1 MSELYTSTLKYFRL
15 AIKEFL
21 PRLRKLQDEIKD
33 KTKKEKIEN
42 MVEAYEDIASKIDKY
57 NLSLEDPNRYYDGE
71 PHEIDIDIPQPVI
84 EELARLSI
92 NLLNEWK
99 SQLSV
104 LKRKQYLTNNNK
116 EKIYKLEHFIWPLE
130 ALSKEQGYVLGKY
143 SKLGPLDLPSGEIKS
158 VESKIEI
165 TNVIPTTIFPQT
177 LIDKLPKD
185 VEILCLEFNFNFIHH
200 NPHSCMLLL
209 RRMLPLSIVRKFQSL
224 NRDSDLRDEN
234 GEYFGTERLLGICEA
249 ALKDKRIYKE
259 VMNYK
264 SLFDSSQHSFSLNLD
279 IVDTQGAG
287 IVIRKFLD
295 DIF

>member
-21 PRLRKLQDEIKD
+21 PRLKKLQNEIKD
-33 KTKKEKIEN
+33 QIEKEKIEN
-42 MVEAYEDIASKIDKY
+42 MVEAYEDIAQKIDKY
-57 NLSLEDPNRYYDGE
+57 KLNLEDPNRRYDSE
-71 PHEIDIDIPQPVI
+71 PHEINIDIPQPMI

-99 SQLSV
+99 SQLSA
-104 LKRKQYLTNNNK
+104 LKRKQYLTDDNRD
-116 EKIYKLEHFIWPLE
+116 KIYKLEHFIWPLE
-130 ALSKEQGYVLGKY
+130 ALLKEQSYVLGKY
-143 SKLGPLDLPSGEIKS
+143 SKLGPLDLPSEETKPA
-158 VESKIEI
+158 ESKIEI
-165 TNVIPTTIFPQT
+165 TDVMPTAIFPQT
-177 LIDKLPKD
+177 LIDKVPKD
-185 VEILCLEFNFNFIHH
+185 VAILCLEFNFNFIHH

-224 NRDSDLRDEN
+224 NRDNDLRDKN
-234 GEYFGTERLLGICEA
+234 GEYFGTEKLLGICEA
-249 ALKDKRIYKE
+249 VLKDKRIYKE

-279 IVDTQGAG
+279 ITDTQGAG